1 MEPNNRSRGLKWL
14 TYEYP
19 LVVVAMIF
27 IWVWNSGY
35 LIYFSFS
42 NLIINKKNYCQT
54 FREFRKNLGVGE
66 KSFFR
71 WSYESTPEFFWVCK
85 LFLILGSNIRGRLGH
100 LWNKPSQMSH
110 LFGIFF
116 IDIVLRKIRL
126 LQKWSV
132 RLRSQNLLLYC
143 RKHCRL
149 SHLRENH
156 YYILRC
162 NLH

>member
-71 WSYESTPEFFWVCK
+71 WSYESTPEFCWV
-85 LFLILGSNIRGRLGH
+85 LQIIFNIRIKHPREIGSPLKQTFP
-100 LWNKPSQMSH
+100 NVS
-110 LFGIFF
+110 
-116 IDIVLRKIRL
+116 
-126 LQKWSV
+126 SV
-132 RLRSQNLLLYC
+132 RYFFQRY
-143 RKHCRL
+143 R
-149 SHLRENH
+149 
-156 YYILRC
+156 IA
-162 NLH
+162 